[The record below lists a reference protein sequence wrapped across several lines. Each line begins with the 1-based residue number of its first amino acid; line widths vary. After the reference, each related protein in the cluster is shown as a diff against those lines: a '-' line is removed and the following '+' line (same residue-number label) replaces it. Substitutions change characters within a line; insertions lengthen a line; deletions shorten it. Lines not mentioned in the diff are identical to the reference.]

1 MLDKDLQALLQKAEE
16 LRALFV
22 LGQRV
27 IPFLEEIFIF
37 VGEIKPL
44 LDEINHSIEE
54 NIRKMPKASHQ
65 ISKVTEATENA
76 TTEIMDTLDGMTYK
90 TNIMSSNLQKIRQ
103 MAVGGPLP
111 GSDLNVILDNC
122 DSVLNSVQDDSNTI
136 MMALQVQ
143 DITSQ
148 QLAAVNNLLQTIQGK
163 LARILNHF
171 RSSEMNDLI
180 SGAKLRDNDHQG
192 GTNISVLHRTIA
204 FDPEAVDA
212 FSTDKNRQ
220 QIVDDLVNNRENLD
234 FDATP
239 EDINTL
245 FAGSASSEETF
256 IPTQS
261 NPPQAE
267 VEEFSQDDID
277 ALFGATIA
285 PAKVSNS
292 PIVDDMEEFSQDDI
306 DALFRS

>member
-54 NIRKMPKASHQ
+54 NIQKMPKASKQ
-65 ISKVTEATENA
+65 LSKVTEATENA

-90 TNIMSSNLQKIRQ
+90 TGIMSANLRQIRELTTTG
-103 MAVGGPLP
+103 AAA
-111 GSDLNVILDNC
+111 GSDSITAIMDNC
-122 DSVLNSVQDDSNTI
+122 DQVLESVKDDSNTI

-148 QLAAVNNLLQTIQGK
+148 QLAAVNNLLQTIQQK
-163 LARILNHF
+163 LSRILQHF
-171 RSSEMNDLI
+171 RSTEMNELI
-180 SGAKLRDNDHQG
+180 AGAKTDAGKD
-192 GTNISVLHRTIA
+192 NISILHRTIA

-212 FSTDKNRQ
+212 LASGTNRQ
-220 QIVDDLVNNRENLD
+220 QEVDELVNNRENLSM
-234 FDATP
+234 DAASQD
-239 EDINTL
+239 DIDAL
-245 FAGSASSEETF
+245 FKNNLQEGS
-256 IPTQS
+256 QK
-261 NPPQAE
+261 
-267 VEEFSQDDID
+267 EEFSQDDID
-277 ALFGATIA
+277 ALFGDTSESTTLPTPVAVL
-285 PAKVSNS
+285 PDN
-292 PIVDDMEEFSQDDI
+292 DDSEEFSQDDI
-306 DALFRS
+306 DALFR